1 MSKPLKIFITYADK
15 TKAAKNKLIES
26 LAVMKRKGLIS
37 VWHDIAMI
45 GDDKWREDIFKH
57 LADSDM
63 LLYLVSAASLASE
76 NCNRELAEALSAKI
90 RVIPIIL
97 ERCDWQSHQLSDLQ
111 ALPAEGKPINEWFP
125 DSVGWQNVAEG
136 IQKAIDKIQSQV
148 EVSSGT
154 SKKELRAELAFQQGN
169 VLVML
174 AQIGRAIEAYSHAIE
189 LNPNNTYIY
198 NNRGIAYKSKGD
210 FDCAIADFNTAIR
223 LRPDYVGAYDS
234 RGAAYHD
241 KGDYD
246 RAIVD
251 YTKAIDLKPD
261 FAEAYFN
268 RGVAYHKKGEL
279 EQVIEDH
286 TQAIKFR
293 PDFAEAYFNRGIVY
307 YDKGDYDRAI
317 VDYTKAIDL
326 KPTDARVYI
335 NRGVAYHDKGDYD
348 RAIVD
353 YTKAID
359 LKPTDARVYTNRGV
373 AYHKKGEII
382 YAIQDYSTAIGLN
395 PELVEAYTHR
405 GDVYLSKIDIHRAIE
420 DYNAAIKLN
429 PDAGLAYG
437 NCGVA
442 QLHLQH
448 WGNAKVNLTVAKIL
462 RVNIIA
468 LFHSIYK
475 SVADFEQ
482 KTGIQLPEDIATM
495 LNPKAEHIEL
505 KKETRLALAL
515 KGYEAGELSTGLAA
529 RLAGMPYSKFLLLMG
544 QHGLSPVGE
553 TAEELVSDFAN
564 AHKAS
569 YHQ

>member
-1 MSKPLKIFITYADK
+1 M
-15 TKAAKNKLIES
+15 
-26 LAVMKRKGLIS
+26 
-37 VWHDIAMI
+37 
-45 GDDKWREDIFKH
+45 
-57 LADSDM
+57 
-63 LLYLVSAASLASE
+63 
-76 NCNRELAEALSAKI
+76 
-90 RVIPIIL
+90 
-97 ERCDWQSHQLSDLQ
+97 
-111 ALPAEGKPINEWFP
+111 
-125 DSVGWQNVAEG
+125 
-136 IQKAIDKIQSQV
+136 
-148 EVSSGT
+148 
-154 SKKELRAELAFQQGN
+154 
-169 VLVML
+169 
-174 AQIGRAIEAYSHAIE
+174 
-189 LNPNNTYIY
+189 
-198 NNRGIAYKSKGD
+198 
-210 FDCAIADFNTAIR
+210 
-223 LRPDYVGAYDS
+223 
-234 RGAAYHD
+234 
-241 KGDYD
+241 
-246 RAIVD
+246 D

-261 FAEAYFN
+261 FADAYFN

-307 YDKGDYDRAI
+307 Y
-317 VDYTKAIDL
+317 
-326 KPTDARVYI
+326 
-335 NRGVAYHDKGDYD
+335 DKGDYD

-475 SVADFEQ
+475 SAADFEQ